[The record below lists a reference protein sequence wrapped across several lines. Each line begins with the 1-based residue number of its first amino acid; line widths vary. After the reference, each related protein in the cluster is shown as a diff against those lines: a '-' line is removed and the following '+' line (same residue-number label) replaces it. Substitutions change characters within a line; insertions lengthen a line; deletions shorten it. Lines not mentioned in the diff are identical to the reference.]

1 MISISAVKQIFM
13 LVLVLVIRWAEG
25 QPQIYN
31 VRDFHACGD
40 GETDDAEAFLTTW
53 QAACNDSG
61 QPIMVIPGGR
71 TFLLTQVRFEGPCKS
86 PITVQLDGKII
97 APNQTWTSVKG
108 NLVTFYRVD
117 NLTLDG
123 CGAMD
128 GQGAIWWDCFNR
140 KRCHSRPILLA
151 FAYCNNLVVRSMH
164 LTNSADKHMTLFNC
178 SQVQV
183 NSISI
188 RAPGD
193 SPNTDGITMASSNN
207 VSISNCSIQ
216 TGDDCV
222 SILSHTRNVNITD
235 STCGPGHGI
244 SVGSLGGSEIAQVE
258 QITVS
263 NCNFFET
270 MTGVRIKS
278 WQNTPRI
285 AH

>member
-1 MISISAVKQIFM
+1 MISAVKQIFM

-40 GETDDAEAFLTTW
+40 GETDDAE
-53 QAACNDSG
+53 
-61 QPIMVIPGGR
+61 
-71 TFLLTQVRFEGPCKS
+71 
-86 PITVQLDGKII
+86 
-97 APNQTWTSVKG
+97 
-108 NLVTFYRVD
+108 
-117 NLTLDG
+117 
-123 CGAMD
+123 
-128 GQGAIWWDCFNR
+128 
-140 KRCHSRPILLA
+140 LLA

-244 SVGSLGGSEIAQVE
+244 RQLWVLFCAAGGHA
-258 QITVS
+258 
-263 NCNFFET
+263 NKHF
-270 MTGVRIKS
+270 
-278 WQNTPRI
+278 
-285 AH
+285 